1 MEETGFYI
9 CEEDNVFDTLSHLYE
24 EIKPCPYADAP
35 GLDPNLEWDGEED
48 YLDLLSNEGFIEVEE
63 AYSTCSVDF
72 QRGDILLAEVYQE
85 GPNRNYEHRVR
96 PFLAIYAN
104 AYRVYGFQLT
114 TSSPASLLNYKVEIP
129 NYAACGLNGPG
140 SFMTNMLRGVDIQ
153 RLKRRIG
160 HITEEQKQVLLNKLY
175 DIRDNVDGLY
185 TDCPLND
192 RIDITIENVWRIH
205 C

>member
-1 MEETGFYI
+1 MREDEFYI
-9 CEEDNVFDTLSHLYE
+9 CEEDNIFDELSALYE
-24 EIKPCPYADAP
+24 ELKPSPYIDAP
-35 GLDPNLEWDGEED
+35 GLDPDLEWAEED
-48 YLDLLSNEGFIEVEE
+48 FYLELLSDKTTEVEE
-63 AYSTCSVDF
+63 AYDVDAVDF
-72 QRGDILLAEVYQE
+72 QRGDILLAEVYQD
-85 GPNRNYEHRVR
+85 GAKKNYDHMIR
-96 PFLAIYAN
+96 PFLVIYAN

-114 TSSPASLLNYKVEIP
+114 TSSPTSLLNYKVEIP

-175 DIRDNVDGLY
+175 DIRDNKDGLY
-185 TDCPLND
+185 TDCPLSD
-192 RIDITIENVWRIH
+192 RIDITIENVWRII

>member
-1 MEETGFYI
+1 MDENQFFM
-9 CEEDNVFDTLSHLYE
+9 CEEDNVFDTLSSLYE
-24 EIKPCPYADAP
+24 ELTPSPYAGAP
-35 GLDPNLEWDGEED
+35 GLDPDLEWSEED
-48 YLDLLSNEGFIEVEE
+48 YYLDLLLDEPAEVEE
-63 AYSTCSVDF
+63 AYGVDTVDF
-72 QRGDILLAEVYQE
+72 QRGDILLAEVYQD
-85 GPNRNYEHRVR
+85 GIKRNYEHIIR
-96 PFLAIYAN
+96 PFLVIYAN

-185 TDCPLND
+185 TDCPLKD

>member
-1 MEETGFYI
+1 MREDEFYL
-9 CEEDNVFDTLSHLYE
+9 CEEDNVFDTLSSLYE
-24 EIKPCPYADAP
+24 ELTTSPYASAP
-35 GLDPNLEWDGEED
+35 GLDPNLEWDEEEY
-48 YLDLLSNEGFIEVEE
+48 YLDLLSDETADIEE
-63 AYSTCSVDF
+63 AYGADAVDF

-85 GPNRNYEHRVR
+85 GPNRNDEHKVR
-96 PFLAIYAN
+96 PFLVIYAN

-175 DIRDNVDGLY
+175 DIRDNADGLY
-185 TDCPLND
+185 TDCPLRD
-192 RIDITIENVWRIH
+192 RIDITIENVWRII